1 MAQPKII
8 VQLYPMFPS
17 DGEQDRKDRR
27 PLGNDNDL
35 YHRIVHEWTE
45 IVREADAMKVWG
57 LSTIEHHFHSEGY
70 EVGPNPGILNAY
82 WANHVSNARVGALGY
97 VVATQDPLR
106 VAEETAILDH
116 LTKGRFFV
124 GFARG
129 YQSRWANV
137 MGQFGGGVATVSD
150 GSSDDEHNRKVFEE
164 RVGMVIEAWT
174 RESVRIKG
182 DFYEAPYPYDTG
194 VAGYPAWRIASEA
207 GADGEI
213 GETGN
218 VQRVCVVPKPFQK
231 PHPPI
236 FVAASKSRASID
248 FCARN
253 GFIPTYFMP
262 TEGVAEFS
270 RYYREVA
277 GRNGFDFLPGQRQNI
292 VRWPHIT
299 KSAADFDR
307 KLRQYDLD
315 IYKNFYGP
323 FFPQFPQ
330 GDEDTIV
337 QGMKD
342 SNIFIGGTIDE
353 SIRAWQALFEQAPCE
368 YVTLIWHWA
377 QQPKDDMLEE
387 LRLFMER
394 VLPELEVPDY
404 PEPDA
409 AAR

>member
-1 MAQPKII
+1 MARPKII
-8 VQLYPMFPS
+8 IQLYPMFPS
-17 DGEQDRKDRR
+17 DGEDDRRARR

-35 YHRIVHEWTE
+35 YHRIVHEWTD
-45 IVREADAMKVWG
+45 IVREADALGVWG
-57 LSTIEHHFHSEGY
+57 VSTIEHHFHSEGY

-82 WANHVSNARVGALGY
+82 WANHVKNARVGALGY

-116 LTKGRFFV
+116 LTKGQFFV

-150 GSSDDEHNRKVFEE
+150 GSEDDEHNRKVFEE
-164 RVGMVIEAWT
+164 RIGMVIEAWT
-174 RESVRIKG
+174 KESVRMKG
-182 DFYEAPYPYDTG
+182 DFYQAPYPYEPG
-194 VAGYPAWRIASEA
+194 VVNYPAWRIASEA
-207 GADGEI
+207 GAEGEI
-213 GETGN
+213 DNDGN
-218 VQRVCVVPKPFQK
+218 VARICVVPKPYQK
-231 PHPPI
+231 PYPPI
-236 FVAASKSRASID
+236 FVAASKSQASID

-270 RYYREVA
+270 RYYRDVA
-277 GRNGFDFLPGQRQNI
+277 NRNGFDFEVGQRQNI

-299 KSAADFDR
+299 RTEEEFDW
-307 KLRQYDLD
+307 KLRKYDLD

-342 SNIFIGGTIDE
+342 SGIFIGGTIDD
-353 SIRAWQALFEQAPCE
+353 SIRAWQALFAQAPCE

-377 QQPKDDMLEE
+377 QQPRDDMLEE

-394 VLPELEVPDY
+394 VLPEIEIPDY
-404 PEPDA
+404 PERAVA
-409 AAR
+409 AE